1 VDGAHATVKHELL
14 VRYLDA
20 WTPLALHR
28 HRAAWHVSWADA
40 EAARVALRV
49 FGEFTDILA
58 DGSLTLVAR
67 SADDLPA
74 VAGVQLSI
82 VDSLA
87 APRKGTSVFAW
98 LDGASADDV
107 STVASWTGGP
117 VELLAAA
124 FTGPLPLPLTCRV
137 ELVSAGGSEPLVFA
151 TAAERSLERFKEE
164 LWALDEY
171 AGIQL
176 RDPADADG
184 GLCDISAVAHL
195 GPLRRM
201 MLRHLAGSPQT
212 VAELRAWTL
221 HGTIF
226 RPGDATRAVQALLT
240 AGSVTRDPA
249 AGRLSPD
256 TVISPR

>member
-1 VDGAHATVKHELL
+1 VDGARATVKHELL

-20 WTPLALHR
+20 WTPLAVHR
-28 HRAAWHVSWADA
+28 RRAAWHVSWADP

-49 FGEFTDILA
+49 FGEFADILD
-58 DGSLTLVAR
+58 DGSLTLVVR
-67 SADDLPA
+67 SGDELPA

-82 VDSLA
+82 VDTLA

-98 LDGASADDV
+98 FDGAPPDDV
-107 STVASWTGGP
+107 STVASWPGGQ
-117 VELLAAA
+117 VELLAASFA
-124 FTGPLPLPLTCRV
+124 DPLPLPLTCQV
-137 ELVSAGGSEPLVFA
+137 DLVSSGGSEPLVFA

-171 AGIQL
+171 AGVQL

-201 MLRHLAGSPQT
+201 MLRHLASSPHT
-212 VAELRAWTL
+212 VAELRNWTL
-221 HGTIF
+221 HDTIF

-249 AGRLSPD
+249 TGRLSPD
-256 TVISPR
+256 TLISPR